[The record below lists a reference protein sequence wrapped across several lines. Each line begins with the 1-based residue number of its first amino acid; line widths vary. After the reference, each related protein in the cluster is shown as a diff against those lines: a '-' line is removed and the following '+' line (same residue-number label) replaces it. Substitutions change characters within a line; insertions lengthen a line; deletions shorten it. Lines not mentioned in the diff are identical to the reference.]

1 MLDLLLIIHPGPPV
15 AHHDRVTRR
24 PRGQPSRAEPM
35 DRLPLSTRRVEF
47 REDLVVIRVTGD
59 VDLGSAP
66 QLALALAGELPP
78 VTVVD
83 LTQVTFLAVAGL
95 RVLVAAMKRASTER
109 RRFGLVAD
117 DRLALRVLRMSGVAA
132 SIPTFE
138 SLSDALRELAAQ
150 HTVRD

>member
-1 MLDLLLIIHPGPPV
+1 
-15 AHHDRVTRR
+15 
-24 PRGQPSRAEPM
+24 M

-47 REDLVVIRVTGD
+47 REDLVVIRVTGE

-66 QLALALAGELPP
+66 QLALALGGALPP

-83 LTQVTFLAVAGL
+83 LTQVAFLAVAGL
-95 RVLVAAMKRASTER
+95 RVLVAAMRRASTEG

-150 HTVRD
+150 DTVRD

>member
-1 MLDLLLIIHPGPPV
+1 MLNWLLIIRWGTLVPLYRGWPGE
-15 AHHDRVTRR
+15 
-24 PRGQPSRAEPM
+24 PRGQPSRPETM

-47 REDLVVIRVTGD
+47 RDDLVVIRVAGE

-66 QLALALAGELPP
+66 RLALALGGELPP

-95 RVLVAAMKRASTER
+95 RVLVTAKQRASREG

-132 SIPTFE
+132 SIPTFV
-138 SLSDALRELAAQ
+138 SLSDAVRELAAQ
-150 HTVRD
+150 DSVRD